1 MNDNSDET
9 TMRMT
14 VTMTARM
21 MMMVVM
27 VMMMMMMAA
36 KAMMIPCDD
45 HVLPFFPPA
54 CCCAETFEPRTA
66 ATAAG
71 TNAPPGRPPLPAD
84 AYENLGT
91 CQQWTPPVL
100 QHPSMP

>member
-1 MNDNSDET
+1 
-9 TMRMT
+9 
-14 VTMTARM
+14 
-21 MMMVVM
+21 
-27 VMMMMMMAA
+27 
-36 KAMMIPCDD
+36 
-45 HVLPFFPPA
+45 VLPIFSPA
-54 CCCAETFEPRTA
+54 CCCAETFEPSTA